1 MDHGPAAVNPPP
13 ALELQ
18 GLTKRYPGVV
28 ACDRVDLAIAPGTV
42 HAVVGENGAGKS
54 TLFSMAFGLVP
65 PDAGTVRIGGA
76 LLGRGGP
83 AEARALGLGMVH
95 QHFLLVPTLSVTEN
109 VMLGREPGRRFL
121 FDRAAADAR
130 VEGTAARWGLHVDP
144 RARVGDLSVG
154 EQQRVEIVR
163 VLDTGARTIVLDEP
177 TAVLTPAETDDLFR
191 ILRQLRDAGHAIVFI
206 SHRLPEVL
214 AVADVITVLRAGRVV
229 TTGPRA
235 GATEASL
242 AQAIVGRDLVPPP
255 ARTPARPGAALLEL
269 RGVSTAGERGALHG
283 VALQVHAGEVVGVAG
298 VDGNGQQALLR
309 VVLGLERPC
318 AGTVHLDGTDVT
330 GESVAARRR
339 AGLAY
344 VSDDRL
350 HEGLVPT
357 LSLAENLLL
366 SAPRADALTWRDW
379 LRPAAWR
386 VRATQELEAGEVRPP
401 RADLPAG
408 SLSGGNQQKLI
419 MAREMGQA
427 PRVLV
432 LGQPTRGV
440 DVGGIE
446 FLHARV
452 RAARAAGRA
461 VLLVSADLNE
471 ILALADRVVVL
482 YAGRL
487 RGPVPIEQA
496 TPQRLGRLMTGGE
509 DTA

>member
-1 MDHGPAAVNPPP
+1 MDHGPAAVNAPP

-28 ACDRVDLAIAPGTV
+28 ACDAVDLSIAAGTV

-54 TLFSMAFGLVP
+54 TLFSMAFGLVT
-65 PDAGTVRIGGA
+65 PDAGTVRIGGT

-95 QHFLLVPTLSVTEN
+95 QHFLLVPTLSVTDN
-109 VMLGREPGRRFL
+109 VMLGREPGRGPW
-121 FDRAAADAR
+121 FDRAAAEAR
-130 VEGTAARWGLHVDP
+130 VEETAARWGLQIDP
-144 RARVGDLSVG
+144 RARVDDLSVG

-177 TAVLTPAETDDLFR
+177 TAVLTPSETDDLFR

-214 AVADVITVLRAGRVV
+214 AVADFITVLRAGRVV
-229 TTGPRA
+229 STGPRA

-242 AQAIVGRDLVPPP
+242 AQAIVGRELAPPP
-255 ARTPARPGAALLEL
+255 VRTPARPGAVRLEL
-269 RGVSTAGERGALHG
+269 RDVSTAGARGVLHDA
-283 VALQVHAGEVVGVAG
+283 ALQVHAGEIVGVAG

-309 VVLGLERPC
+309 VVLGLERPRR
-318 AGTVHLDGTDVT
+318 GSVHLNGSDVT
-330 GESVAARRR
+330 GQGVAARRR

-350 HEGLVPT
+350 HEGLVPA
-357 LSLAENLLL
+357 LSLADNLLL
-366 SAPRADALTWRDW
+366 SAPHADALTWRDW

-386 VRATQELEAGEVRPP
+386 RRATQELESGDVRPP
-401 RADLPAG
+401 RADLAAA
-408 SLSGGNQQKLI
+408 SLSGGNQQKLV
-419 MAREMGQA
+419 MAREMGQD
-427 PRVLV
+427 PGVLV

-452 RAARAAGRA
+452 RAARDSGSA

-482 YAGRL
+482 YAGRV
-487 RGPVPIEQA
+487 RGPVAIEAA
-496 TPQRLGRLMTGGE
+496 TPQRLGRLMTGAE
-509 DTA
+509 DTP